1 MRNDLPND
9 YEKRAYNAA
18 VAKFASHCHVDIL
31 WLLECLESSQQCIA
45 EISQD
50 LANLRVLLRSAE
62 EERDRL
68 LRERYAEQGVVE

>member
-1 MRNDLPND
+1 
-9 YEKRAYNAA
+9 
-18 VAKFASHCHVDIL
+18 VDIL